1 MIEATP
7 DITAQLM
14 RIKHTFQVASTFA
27 ARGDPVN
34 RVVATILMDYVAES
48 ALKTV
53 HWAHPAT
60 APAAKEAI
68 TFPELLKAVADLTGA
83 PPALPLRLEI
93 GNVHAQRN
101 LTQHRNL
108 TPSPEDVSKNGAYV
122 EAFLR
127 DLFTRFFAVDF
138 DTLTLASLVSDPGLR
153 GQLESAETHLVA
165 GRHREAVEEA
175 AKALHKAGR
184 MAGDVAGVAHQ
195 GAWTFFM
202 TSTSSGWNEFSRGQ
216 QQVLQNIGS
225 GIGRLT
231 AQLQEALRALAVG
244 GDWGAYMRYR
254 QIAPRVFL
262 TFGPTAD
269 GLVNV
274 DHNRDDYSKEEAR
287 AVFDYALNHIL
298 RLEAMGALSR
308 PTEQE

>member
-7 DITAQLM
+7 DITAQLV
-14 RIKHTFQVASTFA
+14 RIKHTFQSANTFA
-27 ARGDPVN
+27 TKADPAS

-53 HWAHPAT
+53 YCAHPTT
-60 APAAKEAI
+60 APTAKEV
-68 TFPELLKAVADLTGA
+68 TFPELLKAVATVTGT
-83 PPALPLRLEI
+83 PPTLPLQSEI
-93 GNVHAQRN
+93 GNLHRQRN
-101 LTQHRNL
+101 DTQHRNL
-108 TPSPEDVSKNGAYV
+108 VPSAEDVPRHAAYV

-138 DTLTLASLVSDPGLR
+138 DTLTLASLILDPGLR
-153 GQLESAETHLVA
+153 DQLESAEAHLVA

-225 GIGRLT
+225 GIGSLT
-231 AQLQEALRALAVG
+231 AQLQETLRALAVG
-244 GDWGAYMRYR
+244 GDWEAYMRYR

-308 PTEQE
+308 PTEEE